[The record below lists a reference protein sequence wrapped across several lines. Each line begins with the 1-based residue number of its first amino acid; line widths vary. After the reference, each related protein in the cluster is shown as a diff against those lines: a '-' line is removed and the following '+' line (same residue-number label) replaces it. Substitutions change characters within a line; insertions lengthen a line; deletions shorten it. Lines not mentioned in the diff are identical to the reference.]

1 MATLKKEKRQP
12 INWMVSEVTKI
23 KMPKM
28 KENEIEQLINEQ
40 FLCRIAF
47 RGDLQPYIAPFQYV
61 VLDGALYFHFTD
73 YGKKMSFFKQETLVC
88 VEIERY
94 TPNLSEYQFVV
105 LTGKLRLVADHE
117 ERKMAIEKMA
127 ESGELRLSPN
137 FLVAHGFSQGSDWGD
152 FSDEKPILIIK
163 LDEVTEKTG
172 LKSP

>member
-1 MATLKKEKRQP
+1 
-12 INWMVSEVTKI
+12 MVSELTKV

-28 KENEIEQLINEQ
+28 EENEIEQLVSEQ

-47 RGDLQPYIAPFQYV
+47 RGDFQPYIAPFQYV

-73 YGKKMSFFKQETLVC
+73 YGKKMSFFKQETPVC

-105 LTGKLRLVADHE
+105 LTGKLRLVEDPE

-127 ESGELRLSPN
+127 EAGKQRLSPN
-137 FLVAHGFSQGSDWGD
+137 FLVAHGFSQGSDWGA
-152 FSDEKPILIIK
+152 FSEDKPILIIK
-163 LDEVTEKTG
+163 LNEVTEKTG

>member
-1 MATLKKEKRQP
+1 
-12 INWMVSEVTKI
+12 MVSEVTKV

-28 KENEIEQLINEQ
+28 KENEIEQLVREQ

-47 RGDLQPYIAPFQYV
+47 RGDQQPYIAPFQYV
-61 VLDGALYFHFTD
+61 VANGTLYFHFTD
-73 YGKKMSFFKQETLVC
+73 YGKKMSFFKQETPVC

-105 LTGKLRLVADHE
+105 LTGKLILVEDRE
-117 ERKMAIEKMA
+117 ERKMAIKKMA
-127 ESGELRLSPN
+127 EAGKQKLSPN
-137 FLVAHGFSQGSDWGD
+137 FLVAHGFSQGSDWGAFTAD
-152 FSDEKPILIIK
+152 KPILIIK

>member
-1 MATLKKEKRQP
+1 
-12 INWMVSEVTKI
+12 MVIEVTRV

-28 KENEIEQLINEQ
+28 EENEIEQLVSEQ

-47 RGDLQPYIAPFQYV
+47 RGDFQPYIAPFQYV
-61 VLDGALYFHFTD
+61 VMDGALFFHFTD
-73 YGKKMSFFKQETLVC
+73 YGKKMSFFKQETPVC

-105 LTGKLRLVADHE
+105 LAGKLRLVEDPK

-127 ESGELRLSPN
+127 EAGKQRLSPN

>member
-1 MATLKKEKRQP
+1 
-12 INWMVSEVTKI
+12 MVSEVTKV

-28 KENEIEQLINEQ
+28 EENEIEKLVNEQ

-47 RGDLQPYIAPFQYV
+47 RGDVQPYIAPFQYV
-61 VLDGALYFHFTD
+61 VIDGTLYFHFTD
-73 YGKKMSFFKQETLVC
+73 YGKKMIFFKQETPVC

-105 LTGKLRLVADHE
+105 IAGKLRLVEDLE
-117 ERKMAIEKMA
+117 ERKMAIEKIA
-127 ESGELRLSPN
+127 EAGKKRLSPN
-137 FLVAHGFSQGSDWGD
+137 FLVAHGFSKGSDWGD

-163 LDEVTEKTG
+163 LDEVSEKTG